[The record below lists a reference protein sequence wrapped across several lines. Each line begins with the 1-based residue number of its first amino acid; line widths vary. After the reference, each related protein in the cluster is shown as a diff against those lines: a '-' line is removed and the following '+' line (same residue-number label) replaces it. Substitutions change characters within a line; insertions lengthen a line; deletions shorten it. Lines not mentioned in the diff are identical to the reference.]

1 MNSITSGYSTTNTQI
16 ELLWTEPVNGGSAI
30 LSYIVYYR
38 LVGDVNFKELVGE
51 TSAYTLT
58 EYTITH
64 GVFEGQSYEF
74 IVKAINRWGQATQF
88 SNATI
93 ILAATVPEQVAN
105 LTSSIHT
112 ITGGLS
118 VNWTVPLNRGA
129 NITTYIV

>member
-64 GVFEGQSYEF
+64 GVIEG
-74 IVKAINRWGQATQF
+74 
-88 SNATI
+88 
-93 ILAATVPEQVAN
+93 
-105 LTSSIHT
+105 
-112 ITGGLS
+112 
-118 VNWTVPLNRGA
+118 
-129 NITTYIV
+129 